1 MVKYHK
7 KEVLKMKQI
16 FFICVLITF
25 ILVSGCVQQTP
36 ATTEESEEKMIVIG
50 LSLSDMR
57 VERWQTDRDFFIE
70 RAEELGASVIAVSAD
85 LSADVQESQ
94 AENLI
99 LQGIDVLVI
108 VANDGE
114 KAAAIV
120 EKANEAGIK
129 VIAYDRLIKNSDLD
143 YYISF
148 DNVKV
153 GEYEA
158 KGVLDVVSKGDF
170 VYLGG
175 SPTDNNA
182 FLVKEGTFNL
192 LQPKIDSGDITL
204 VLDVFNDGWKSEEAY
219 RQLKAYL
226 SENKKVD
233 AVVCAN
239 DGTALGAIQALE
251 EFGLAGKVPVSG
263 QDASLGACQM
273 IAEGKQTVSVYKP
286 IKTIAYKAAE
296 MAVAIAKG
304 ETIETKQIVNNGKV
318 DVPSYLLDV
327 EMVTKD
333 TLMNTV
339 IKDGFQSYDDI
350 YQNIPENE
358 RPAKD

>member
-1 MVKYHK
+1 MSTR
-7 KEVLKMKQI
+7 KM
-16 FFICVLITF
+16 FFICSLMALL
-25 ILVSGCVQQTP
+25 LVSGCVQEAPEDTGTP
-36 ATTEESEEKMIVIG
+36 TGEMIVIG
-50 LSLSDMR
+50 FSLSDLR
-57 VERWQTDRDFFIE
+57 IERWQTDRDLFTE
-70 RAEELGASVIAVSAD
+70 KVEELGGSVISVSAD
-85 LSADVQESQ
+85 LDSDVQESQ

-99 LQGIDVLVI
+99 LQGVDALVI

-114 KAAAIV
+114 KAASIV
-120 EKANEAGIK
+120 EKAHEAGIK
-129 VIAYDRLIKNSDLD
+129 VIAYDRLIKNCGLD

-158 KGVLDVVSKGDF
+158 RGVLDVVSEGDF
-170 VYLGG
+170 AYLGG

-182 FLVKEGTFNL
+182 FLVKEGSFNL
-192 LQPKIDSGDITL
+192 LQPKIDSGDINL

-226 SENKKVD
+226 EGNGSVD

-239 DGTALGAIQALE
+239 DGTAMGAVQALE
-251 EFGLAGKVPVSG
+251 EFGLAGTVPVSG

-286 IKTIAYKAAE
+286 LKSIAYKAAE
-296 MAVAIAKG
+296 MAMAIAKG
-304 ETIETKQIVNNGKV
+304 ESVETNQEVDNGEM

-327 EMVTKD
+327 QMVTKD
-333 TLMNTV
+333 NLMSTV
-339 IKDGFQSYDDI
+339 IEDGFHSYDDV
-350 YQNIPENE
+350 YQNVPENE
-358 RPAKD
+358 RPARN

>member
-1 MVKYHK
+1 MNK
-7 KEVLKMKQI
+7 KILI
-16 FFICVLITF
+16 VLIIVLAVIGGVAIYF
-25 ILVSGCVQQTP
+25 YQTTLAP
-36 ATTEESEEKMIVIG
+36 TTTEKPGEGILIG
-50 LSLSDMR
+50 FSLSDLR
-57 VERWQTDRDFFIE
+57 VERWQRDRDFFIE
-70 RAEELGASVIAVSAD
+70 KTEELGASVIAVSAD
-85 LSADVQESQ
+85 LNTEIQESQ

-120 EKANEAGIK
+120 EKAHKAGIK
-129 VIAYDRLIKNSDLD
+129 VVAYDRLIKNCDLD

-148 DNVKV
+148 DSVKV

-158 KGVLDVVSKGDF
+158 KGVLNVVNKGDF
-170 VYLGG
+170 AYLGG

-182 FLVKEGTFNL
+182 FLVKEGSFKM
-192 LQPKIDSGDITL
+192 LQPKIDSGDINL

-219 RQLKAYL
+219 KHLKDYL
-226 SENKKVD
+226 KKNRKID

-239 DGTALGAIQALE
+239 DGTAMGAIQALE

-286 IKTIAYKAAE
+286 IKNLAYRAAE
-296 MAVAIAKG
+296 MAVSMAKDENV
-304 ETIETKQIVNNGKV
+304 ETNQKVNNGKI

-333 TLMNTV
+333 TLMSTV
-339 IKDGFQSYDDI
+339 IKDGFHSYDDI
-350 YQNIPENE
+350 YQNVPESE
-358 RPAKD
+358 RPSRD

>member
-1 MVKYHK
+1 MNKVNIKLLSLILLLIMV
-7 KEVLKMKQI
+7 L
-16 FFICVLITF
+16 
-25 ILVSGCVQQTP
+25 SGCAQQTSVP
-36 ATTEESEEKMIVIG
+36 DDMPKEEKIVIG
-50 LSLSDMR
+50 FSLSDLR
-57 VERWQTDRDFFIE
+57 VERWQRDRDLFTEKAIE
-70 RAEELGASVIAVSAD
+70 MGASVIAVSAD
-85 LSADVQESQ
+85 LDSDVQKAQ

-99 LQGIDVLVI
+99 LQGVDVLVI
-108 VANDGE
+108 VAHDSE
-114 KAAAIV
+114 EAAKIVKKAH
-120 EKANEAGIK
+120 ESGIK
-129 VIAYDRLIKNSDLD
+129 VIAYDRLIKNCDLD
-143 YYISF
+143 YYLSF
-148 DNVKV
+148 DNIKV

-170 VYLGG
+170 AYLGG

-182 FLVKEGTFNL
+182 FLVKEGSFNL
-192 LQPKIDSGDITL
+192 LQPKIDSGDINL
-204 VLDVFNDGWKSEEAY
+204 VLDEFNDGWRSEEAY
-219 RQLKAYL
+219 NHLKTYL
-226 SENKKVD
+226 EKEGSID

-286 IKTIAYKAAE
+286 LKSIAYKAAE

-304 ETIETKQIVNNGKV
+304 ESVDTNQKVNNGKV

-333 TLMNTV
+333 NLMSTV
-339 IKDGFQSYDDI
+339 IKDGFHSYDNV
-350 YQNIPENE
+350 YQNVDENE
-358 RPAKD
+358 RPKRS